1 MIDYKAEY
9 LKNVHLERFAIIL
22 HQYGALLILILCHFS
37 IFSHKKPQFPVKT
50 GGFLAKNLG

>member
-50 GGFLAKNLG
+50 GVF